1 MKNPYI
7 GKWRIVEMEMWD
19 EEYIDM
25 ETEGYFQF
33 DKKNQ
38 TGYFHFGLVQ
48 GNIDYRIEKTGEIE
62 RLEFSW
68 NGEDEYDPVSGRG
81 WAVVKGD
88 HIEGRFYF
96 HFGDDSWFKAKKWK

>member
-7 GKWRIVEMEMWD
+7 GKWRIVEMDMWD

-33 DKKNQ
+33 KKDGM
-38 TGYFHFGLVQ
+38 GYFHFGLVQ
-48 GNIDYRIEKTGEIE
+48 GNIDYRIEKTGGIE
-62 RLEFSW
+62 RLEFTW
-68 NGEDEYDPVSGRG
+68 DGEAENDLVSGRG
-81 WAVVKGD
+81 WAVVKDD

-96 HFGDDSWFKAKKWK
+96 HMGDESWFKVKKWK